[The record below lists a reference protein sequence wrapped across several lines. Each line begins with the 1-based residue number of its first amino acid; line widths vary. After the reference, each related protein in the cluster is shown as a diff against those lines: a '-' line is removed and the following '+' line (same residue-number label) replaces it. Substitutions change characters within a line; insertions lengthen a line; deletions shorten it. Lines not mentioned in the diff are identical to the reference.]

1 MYAFLLFIPLDD
13 IQESVYN
20 NFYTTMYKVSTY
32 IERRRGGCVDEPGK
46 YHLDDRFYHMLSGNM
61 LKAFCTT
68 VPKAAAVRYPL

>member
-1 MYAFLLFIPLDD
+1 
-13 IQESVYN
+13 
-20 NFYTTMYKVSTY
+20 MYKVSTY

-46 YHLDDRFYHMLSGNM
+46 HHLDDRFYHMLSGNM